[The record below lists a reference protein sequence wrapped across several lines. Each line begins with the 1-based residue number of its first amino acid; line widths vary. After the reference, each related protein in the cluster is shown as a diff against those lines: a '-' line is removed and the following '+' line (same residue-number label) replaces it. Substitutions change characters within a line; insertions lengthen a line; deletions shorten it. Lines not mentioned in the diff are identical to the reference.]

1 MHCSARVRASPGPNE
16 TPTAGP
22 RFDLLQ
28 DNSQSARLRQ
38 KSVLHNFL
46 TRSASEASHFLD
58 RGGFRA
64 MYEEWENRAVRL
76 KIEDF
81 AKMAERRGIA
91 DRRTSDRRRSL
102 RSPID
107 CQIRLLS
114 AATPSRILSG
124 SLLDASSS
132 GLRLILA
139 HSIEVGEKLLI
150 EARRGARVVCN
161 ITVQVVWI
169 ESESP
174 NEFRVGCELLTDLSP
189 RQLSQLKSVATESVV
204 RT

>member
-1 MHCSARVRASPGPNE
+1 
-16 TPTAGP
+16 
-22 RFDLLQ
+22 
-28 DNSQSARLRQ
+28 
-38 KSVLHNFL
+38 
-46 TRSASEASHFLD
+46 
-58 RGGFRA
+58 
-64 MYEEWENRAVRL
+64 L

-81 AKMAERRGIA
+81 VKMAERRGTV

-124 SLLDASSS
+124 NLLDASSS
-132 GLRLILA
+132 GLRLILT

-150 EARRGARVVCN
+150 EARRGSRVVCN
-161 ITVQVVWI
+161 ITVQVVWV
-169 ESESP
+169 ESEIT

-204 RT
+204 RA